1 MLDFNNTQQ
10 AFSSKSDN
18 ELKMAYVLFLAM
30 KNRGIV
36 NIAKGL
42 TGFTG
47 KIGLPVGW
55 AVKPTLYR
63 HFVGGET
70 LDECKGVIKKLREYN
85 IYSVP
90 DYSAEGGGKLQDIQE
105 AFNET
110 KKAIDLAVR
119 EQSVAFTVFK
129 PSALIA
135 GVVLQKLSADI
146 PSLGEIEKEEHE
158 NFRSRVL
165 SLCEVAYNSGIKI
178 MIDAEHFAFQ
188 KYVDAIAEEAME
200 LYNKKSA
207 IVFHTLQMYRTDRL
221 DYLKNLHTKA
231 KEKGFIPG
239 IKFVRGAYMEQERQR
254 AYELGYQD
262 PIHPNKDATDRSYD
276 DGLKYVMDHLAEFEL
291 FSGTHNYESNQLLA
305 RLIDEKG
312 VERGDKRVFF
322 SQLYG
327 MSDNISFALA
337 SEGYNVCKYLP
348 YAPVNK
354 VLPYLLRRA
363 EENTSV
369 AGQTN
374 RELSLI
380 KSELERRK
388 TVNEK

>member
-1 MLDFNNTQQ
+1 MIDFNNTAL
-10 AFSSKSDN
+10 AFATKSDS
-18 ELKMAYVLFLAM
+18 ELKMAYMLFLAM
-30 KNRGIV
+30 KNKSV
-36 NIAKGL
+36 VSFTKGL
-42 TGFTG
+42 TGFTSTL
-47 KIGLPVGW
+47 GLPVGW

-63 HFVGGET
+63 HFVAGET
-70 LDECKGVIKKLREYN
+70 LEESIRVIKKLREHN

-90 DYSAEGGGKLQDIQE
+90 DYSAEGGGKLEDIQT

-110 KKAIDLAVR
+110 KKAILLAVN
-119 EQSVAFTVFK
+119 EPAVVFTVFK

-135 GVVLQKLSADI
+135 GEVLEKLSSEE
-146 PSLGEIEKEEHE
+146 PSLDEIEKSEFA

-165 SLCEVAYNSGIKI
+165 SLCETAHKSGVKI
-178 MIDAEHFAFQ
+178 MIDAEHYAFQ
-188 KYVDAIAEEAME
+188 KYVDEIAEEAME
-200 LYNKKSA
+200 LYNKERA

-221 DYLKNLHTKA
+221 DYLKGLHRKS
-231 KEKGFIPG
+231 KERGYVPG

-254 AYELGYQD
+254 AYELGYPD
-262 PIHPNKDATDRSYD
+262 PIHPNKGATDRSYD
-276 DGLKYVMDHLAEFEL
+276 DALGYVMENIADFEL
-291 FSGTHNYESNQLLA
+291 FSGTHNYESNNLLA
-305 RLIDEKG
+305 GLIYEKG
-312 VERGDKRVFF
+312 LERNDKKVFF

-327 MSDNISFALA
+327 MSDNISYVLA
-337 SEGYNVCKYLP
+337 AEGYNVCKYLP

-380 KSELERRK
+380 KTELQRRK
-388 TVNEK
+388 VEKE

>member
-1 MLDFNNTQQ
+1 MIDFNNTAL
-10 AFSSKSDN
+10 AFATKSDS
-18 ELKMAYVLFLAM
+18 ELKMAYMLFLAM
-30 KNRGIV
+30 KNKTV
-36 NIAKGL
+36 VSFTKGL
-42 TGFTG
+42 TGFTATL
-47 KIGLPVGW
+47 GLPLGW

-63 HFVGGET
+63 HFVAGET
-70 LDECKGVIKKLREYN
+70 LDESKKVIKKLREHN

-90 DYSAEGGGKLQDIQE
+90 DYSAEGGGKLEDIQT

-110 KKAIDLAVR
+110 RRAISLAVN
-119 EQSVAFTVFK
+119 EPAIAFTVFK

-135 GVVLQKLSADI
+135 GKVLEELSSENPELD
-146 PSLGEIEKEEHE
+146 EIEKSEYA

-165 SLCEVAYNSGIKI
+165 SLCEAAHKSGVKI
-178 MIDAEHFAFQ
+178 MIDAEHYAFQ
-188 KYVDAIAEEAME
+188 KYVDQVAEEAME
-200 LYNKKSA
+200 LYNKERA

-221 DYLKNLHTKA
+221 DYLMMIHKKA
-231 KEKGFIPG
+231 KERGYVPG

-254 AYELGYQD
+254 AFELGYPD
-262 PIHPNKDATDRSYD
+262 PIHPDKDATDRCYN
-276 DGLKYVMDHLAEFEL
+276 DGLGYVMENISDFEL
-291 FSGTHNYESNQLLA
+291 FSGTHNYESNNLLA
-305 RLIDEKG
+305 GLIHEKG
-312 VERGDKRVFF
+312 LERSDKRIFF

-327 MSDNISFALA
+327 MSDNISFVLA

-380 KSELERRK
+380 KTELERRK
-388 TVNEK
+388 MEKQ